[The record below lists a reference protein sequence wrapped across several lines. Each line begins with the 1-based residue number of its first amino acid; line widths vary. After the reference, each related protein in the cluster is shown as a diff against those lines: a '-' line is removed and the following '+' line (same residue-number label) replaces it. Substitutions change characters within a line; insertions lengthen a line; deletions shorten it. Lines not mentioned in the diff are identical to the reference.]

1 MNRFGEAVAAQIMFV
16 KEQLAR
22 KNGAVVA
29 IPTYT
34 AEEFAVLRPGESYA
48 EFKRRERQFVETLC
62 IAYIPAH
69 FVAFVEIDSA
79 GYNRFIAGRQQEPG
93 EESRR
98 EYAALLYKQQSAR

>member
-1 MNRFGEAVAAQIMFV
+1 MYRFGEAVAAQIMFV

-34 AEEFAVLRPGESYA
+34 AEEFAVLHPGKSYA

-62 IAYIPAH
+62 IVYIPAQYI
-69 FVAFVEIDSA
+69 AFVEIDSA
-79 GYNRFIAGRQQEPG
+79 GYNRFIAEREL
-93 EESRR
+93 ESNEDSLR
-98 EYAALLYKQQSAR
+98 EYAAWLYEQQNK

>member
-1 MNRFGEAVAAQIMFV
+1 MNRFGEAVAAQITFA

-34 AEEFAVLRPGESYA
+34 AEEFAVLHPGKSYA

-62 IAYIPAH
+62 IVYIPAQYI
-69 FVAFVEIDSA
+69 AFVEIDSA
-79 GYNRFIAGRQQEPG
+79 GYNRFIADRKLEPG
-93 EESRR
+93 EESLR
-98 EYAALLYKQQSAR
+98 EYAAWLYEQQNK